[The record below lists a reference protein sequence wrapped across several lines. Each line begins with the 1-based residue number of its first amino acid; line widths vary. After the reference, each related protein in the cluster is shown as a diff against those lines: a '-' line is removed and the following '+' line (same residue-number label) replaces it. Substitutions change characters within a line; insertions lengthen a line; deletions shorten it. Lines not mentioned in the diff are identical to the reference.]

1 MLPRS
6 IRDTLSAVRVVAVL
20 ILAGVIAA
28 SCSRVGD
35 DRFPKLPDAAPPD
48 AVDFTPDAAG
58 PVDALDPADA
68 AVDAAPPPVPDAP

>member
-1 MLPRS
+1 MLPRW
-6 IRDTLSAVRVVAVL
+6 IRDTLSAVSRVVAV
-20 ILAGVIAA
+20 ILVAGVIAA

-48 AVDFTPDAAG
+48 AIDFTPDAAG

-68 AVDAAPPPVPDAP
+68 AADASTPVPDAP